1 MNERNRQQRRYY
13 VDGNTARKLNT
24 APVREERPR
33 KKRKVNKR
41 IARNVRR
48 SRAFSLG
55 YTLALLFATSI
66 LFVACISMLTL
77 DEKVTK
83 QRNDISSLEERINAL
98 TDENNETAK
107 QLQSSV
113 NLIKVY
119 DFAVNELGM
128 EYPKNGQVLYYHA
141 TNPDYVKQFK
151 DVPKE

>member
-66 LFVACISMLTL
+66 LFVTCISMLTL